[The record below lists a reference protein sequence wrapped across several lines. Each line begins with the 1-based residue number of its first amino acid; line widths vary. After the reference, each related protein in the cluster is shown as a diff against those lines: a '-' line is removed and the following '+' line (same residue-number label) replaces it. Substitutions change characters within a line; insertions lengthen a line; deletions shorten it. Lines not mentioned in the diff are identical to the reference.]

1 MPVAFADAG
10 ANQWAAKMPQFRYR
24 AVKHS
29 GEIVVGEVD
38 APSREEVL
46 RRIEY
51 LGHLTIDA
59 EIATTSLLNRGHRS
73 IAKSPRSREV
83 SIFLRQL
90 ALLIGAGLTLEAAL
104 QTLGEGATRALAG
117 FTNALRASI
126 SAGESFA
133 DALDRHPS
141 IVDPTYVAMVRV
153 GEASGKLEAVLRA
166 IVEDRTRK
174 ELMTE
179 RINSAIRY
187 PLFLIGTAAIILLFF
202 LVYVVPQFEPVFKD
216 LGGRLNSGAAMIV
229 AASILLRANADL
241 FLGICLM
248 LVIGVWLGLSR
259 RHWRVRIVAA
269 IAKLPGISGP
279 MGDWRTARL
288 VGTLGLLLENGVAL
302 PTALKIL
309 RDVVTQPAYVAAV
322 DSVLEQVR
330 NGRRFADSLAETHLL
345 PPLAVRMLR
354 VGDDVG
360 DLAAIVRQASQFYE
374 HKLGLELGRLMG
386 AIGPATIIVV
396 SVAIGTLIVS
406 IMSALLSITELA
418 Q

>member
-1 MPVAFADAG
+1 
-10 ANQWAAKMPQFRYR
+10 MPQFRYR
-24 AVKHS
+24 AVTHA

-59 EIATTSLLNRGHRS
+59 EIAATGLLARSQRS
-73 IAKSPRSREV
+73 IGKKPRSRDV

-90 ALLIGAGLTLEAAL
+90 ALLLAAGLTLEAAL
-104 QTLGEGATRALAG
+104 QTLGEGASKGLAG
-117 FTNALRASI
+117 FANGLRASI

-133 DALDRHPS
+133 DALERHSSIIDR
-141 IVDPTYVAMVRV
+141 TYVAMVRV
-153 GEASGKLEAVLRA
+153 GEASGKLDVVLRA
-166 IVEDRTRK
+166 IVEDRARR
-174 ELMTE
+174 ELMAD

-187 PLFLIGTAAIILLFF
+187 PLFLIGTAALILLFF
-202 LVYVVPQFEPVFKD
+202 LIYVVPQFEPVFKD
-216 LGGRLNSGAAMIV
+216 LGGRLNSGAAVIV
-229 AASILLRANADL
+229 AASIWLRANADL
-241 FLGICLM
+241 FLEGCLA
-248 LVIGVWLGLSR
+248 LVLGVWLGLSR
-259 RHWRVRIVAA
+259 REWRARIVAA
-269 IAKLPGISGP
+269 VARLPGISGP
-279 MGDWRTARL
+279 MGDRRTARL

-309 RDVVTQPAYVAAV
+309 RDVVTEPDYVAAV
-322 DSVLEQVR
+322 DRVHEHVR
-330 NGRRFADSLAETHLL
+330 NGRRFADALAETNLL

-360 DLAAIVRQASQFYE
+360 DLASIVRQASQFYE
-374 HKLGLELGRLMG
+374 HKLGLGLDRLMG

>member
-1 MPVAFADAG
+1 
-10 ANQWAAKMPQFRYR
+10 MPQFRYR
-24 AVKHS
+24 AVTHA

-38 APSREEVL
+38 ASSREEVV

-51 LGHLTIDA
+51 LGHLTIEA
-59 EIATTSLLNRGHRS
+59 ELAATGMLTRARPRGG
-73 IAKSPRSREV
+73 KPPRSRDV
-83 SIFLRQL
+83 SILLRQL
-90 ALLIGAGLTLEAAL
+90 ALLIGAGLTLETAL
-104 QTLGEGATRALAG
+104 QTLSEDTNKALAG
-117 FTNALRASI
+117 FANRLRATI

-133 DALDRHPS
+133 QALEHHS
-141 IVDPTYVAMVRV
+141 TIIDPTYVAMVRV

-166 IVEDRTRK
+166 IVEDRTRQ
-174 ELMTE
+174 ELMAE

-187 PLFLIGTAAIILLFF
+187 PLFLIGTATVILLFF
-202 LVYVVPQFEPVFKD
+202 LIYVVPQFEPVFKD
-216 LGGRLNSGAAMIV
+216 LGGRLNSGAAAIV
-229 AASILLRANADL
+229 AASIWLRANGDVS
-241 FLGICLM
+241 LGVCLCLLLCAW
-248 LVIGVWLGLSR
+248 LVLSR
-259 RHWRVRIVAA
+259 REWRAQIVGA

-279 MGDWRTARL
+279 MGDRRTARM

-309 RDVVTQPAYVAAV
+309 RDVVNEPDYVAAIDRV
-322 DSVLEQVR
+322 HEQVR
-330 NGRRFADSLAETHLL
+330 NGRRFADALAETNLI

-360 DLAAIVRQASQFYE
+360 DLASIVRQAAQFYE
-374 HKLGLELGRLMG
+374 HKLGIGLDRLMG

-396 SVAIGTLIVS
+396 SAVIGTLIVS